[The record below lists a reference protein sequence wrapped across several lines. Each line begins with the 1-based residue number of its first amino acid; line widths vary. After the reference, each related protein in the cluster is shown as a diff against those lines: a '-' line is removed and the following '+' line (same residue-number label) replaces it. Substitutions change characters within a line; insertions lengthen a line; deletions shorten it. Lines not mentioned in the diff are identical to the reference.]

1 MVGVMPKGF
10 AFPGGRSSDL
20 WLPATL
26 NPGAKEDFTTSYLM
40 LVGRLKK
47 GVTIA
52 QAQSELV
59 GIARGIRQQRPNLPA
74 TYGENARIGSLQTE
88 MVGDMRT
95 TLFILLGTVGVLLLI
110 ACANVANLQLA
121 RTSTRQREFAVRAA
135 LGASRARLVRQLLTE
150 SCLLSLLGGFAGIGM
165 AWIGLDLLLALAP
178 AETPRLS
185 EIAISRPVLF
195 FSLGLALLAGVLFG
209 LAPAFQISRPDL
221 QAPLKDGGRVAAHG
235 LGGRRLRSSLVVL
248 EIALALMLVT
258 SAGLLIKSFWRL
270 HQIDPGFSAEQ
281 VLSFQLSPPDFG
293 EEDSAPRARTYYRQ
307 VLERLRALPGV
318 QSVGGI
324 HLLPMS
330 DSNWDPGLR
339 IEDRPLPP
347 GSSHGTVNWR
357 LVTSD
362 YFATMKIPLLR
373 GRSFGA
379 SDDESGEKVALIN
392 ASLARKY
399 WPGEDPIG
407 KRIGSGFE
415 GKGNWVTVV
424 GVVGDIKQHGLGL
437 ETRPEMYRPYFQHTS
452 LPPMTLMVRTNSAPA
467 ALASS
472 IRSAVW
478 SIDKNVPITDLQP
491 MTEVVAHSIAQP
503 RSTMLLLSVFA
514 GIGLTLG
521 IIGIYGVISY
531 SVAQRTQ
538 EIGVRMALGARTSD
552 VLRLIVGQGLKLT
565 LLGVVAGVGGAL
577 AVTRLMSSLLFG
589 VSATDPT
596 TFVAIAAALTLV
608 ALFACYLPARRATR
622 ISPVTALRY
631 E

>member
-1 MVGVMPKGF
+1 
-10 AFPGGRSSDL
+10 
-20 WLPATL
+20 
-26 NPGAKEDFTTSYLM
+26 
-40 LVGRLKK
+40 
-47 GVTIA
+47 
-52 QAQSELV
+52 
-59 GIARGIRQQRPNLPA
+59 
-74 TYGENARIGSLQTE
+74 
-88 MVGDMRT
+88 
-95 TLFILLGTVGVLLLI
+95 
-110 ACANVANLQLA
+110 
-121 RTSTRQREFAVRAA
+121 
-135 LGASRARLVRQLLTE
+135 
-150 SCLLSLLGGFAGIGM
+150 M

-195 FSLGLALLAGVLFG
+195 FSLGLSLLAGVLFG

-270 HQIDPGFSAEQ
+270 HHVDPGFSAEQ

-392 ASLARKY
+392 ATLARKY

-424 GVVGDIKQHGLGL
+424 GVVGDIKQHGLGV

-552 VLRLIVGQGLKLT
+552 VLRLVVGQGLKLT
-565 LLGVVAGVGGAL
+565 LLGVIAGVGGAL

-589 VSATDPT
+589 VSATDPA
-596 TFVAIAAALTLV
+596 TFVAIAASLTFV